1 MLTGVW
7 VSLVLSGADG
17 EQQGD
22 AMALRPVDYLQMM
35 SQELAT
41 FEAEYQH
48 IVRCEEGCQGLLL
61 KRCADWCCCTL
72 VISWSTSPFLD
83 PAQSRSF
90 LQVNVAGVVGSSVN
104 LLRLTTP
111 LLVRSATSS
120 PSKPIRSQQQRKP
133 IYTDTCVQR

>member
-61 KRCADWCCCTL
+61 KRCADWCCCL
-72 VISWSTSPFLD
+72 GRI
-83 PAQSRSF
+83 
-90 LQVNVAGVVGSSVN
+90 VGSAAAAHFVPDVDERAAHTRH
-104 LLRLTTP
+104 LLEHVAVP
-111 LLVRSATSS
+111 
-120 PSKPIRSQQQRKP
+120 
-133 IYTDTCVQR
+133 